1 MSEDQGETS
10 ANDDDRSY
18 RPGWLRYAPFLGR
31 PPALSRRQWRVL
43 GLIALVNLFDQ
54 YDLQLFGLA
63 LKQIQAE
70 LLIPE
75 EQLGEFGAIVRLGA
89 LPAFLFGVFADRIG
103 RRQVLL
109 FTIVAYTVLTG
120 ATAFA
125 QDAWTFV
132 VLQFFARCFAVA
144 EVMLAYVVIT
154 EELDPEHRGWGVG
167 ALAALGACGNGL
179 ALGLFAFV
187 DVLPMGWR
195 SLYLVGLFP
204 LLIIAWLRRSLPE
217 TQRFA
222 QRQPQSPS
230 TSTSTLASAFRPIV
244 DLVRM
249 YPGRLLA
256 IGSVIFLL
264 NFAENSAGFFGP
276 KYLQEVHGW
285 LPWHYSMLGL
295 GGGFVG
301 IFGATFAGRLSDRL
315 GRKPVA
321 AGFLL
326 SHTVLV
332 LAFYQ
337 GFGILLAV
345 VWIGMVFSGRAAGVV
360 LGATGNELFPTSHRS
375 TAPGAR
381 VIIATLGGVGGL
393 ITESFLFGVYGSHWT
408 AISILALGAFIAP
421 LIVLASFPETSGREL
436 EEISPEVD

>member
-1 MSEDQGETS
+1 MSDGQGENSLT
-10 ANDDDRSY
+10 DDDRSY
-18 RPGWLRYAPFLGR
+18 RPGWLRFAPFLGR
-31 PPALSRRQWRVL
+31 APALSRRQWRVI
-43 GLIALVNLFDQ
+43 GLIAVVNLFDQ

-75 EQLGEFGAIVRLGA
+75 DKLGEFGAIVRLGA
-89 LPAFLFGVFADRIG
+89 LPAFLFGVIADRIG

-132 VLQFFARCFAVA
+132 VLQFLARTFAVA

-187 DVLPMGWR
+187 DVMPMGWR
-195 SLYLVGLFP
+195 SLYLIGLLP

-222 QRQPQSPS
+222 QNRPQSPS
-230 TSTSTLASAFRPIV
+230 ASTLSTAFRPIV
-244 DLVRM
+244 DLARM
-249 YPGRLLA
+249 YPRRLLA
-256 IGSVIFLL
+256 VGSVIFLL
-264 NFAENSAGFFGP
+264 SFAENSAGFFGP

-285 LPWHYSMLGL
+285 LPWHYSLLGL

-301 IFGATFAGRLSDRL
+301 IFGGTFAGRLSDRL

-326 SHTVLV
+326 GHTILV

-337 GFGILLAV
+337 GFGALLAV
-345 VWIGMVFSGRAAGVV
+345 FWIGMVFSGMAAGVV
-360 LGATGNELFPTSHRS
+360 LGAMGNELFPTSYRS
-375 TAPGAR
+375 TASGAR
-381 VIIATLGGVGGL
+381 VIIATLGGVLGL
-393 ITESFLFGVYGSHWT
+393 ITESFLFGIYGSHWT
-408 AISILALGAFIAP
+408 AVSILALGAFIAP
-421 LIVLASFPETSGREL
+421 FIVLVFFPETSGRKL
-436 EEISPEVD
+436 EDISPELE